1 MTGTQKR
8 SGVDLRVAIVG
19 AIVLVLVLGGA
30 AAWAYSTNNDLQA
43 TRSTL
48 GSASGDLDSTKSELE
63 RTQAELQQ
71 AQTDVAE
78 RVSSIEDNQERIK
91 TITFQIERKGD
102 CIAAQAAN
110 LAEMRRIMAL
120 ERENLARTMS
130 GSTWATS
137 FAAEQKAINAAIA
150 YLEAAYTSAS
160 AGRYSQ
166 ANSNITKSNAQIR
179 ASNAQ
184 VDKMNKAIDEINKAT
199 DTINAAQ
206 DAFDKTLDETLST
219 CGG

>member
-1 MTGTQKR
+1 MTGPQKR
-8 SGVDLRVAIVG
+8 SGVDLRVAIVA

-43 TRSTL
+43 TRSNL
-48 GSASGDLDSTKSELE
+48 GSTSGELETTKAELE

-71 AQTDVAE
+71 TEKDLAE
-78 RVSSIEDNQERIK
+78 RVTSIADNQERIK
-91 TITFQIERKGD
+91 TINFQIERKGE
-102 CIAAQAAN
+102 CIASQAAN

-120 ERENLARTMS
+120 ERDNLARTMS
-130 GSTWATS
+130 GSSWASS
-137 FAAEQKAINAAIA
+137 FAAEQKAINAAID
-150 YLEAAYTSAS
+150 YLEAAYTSAN

-166 ANSNITKSNAQIR
+166 ANSNISKSNAQIR
-179 ASNAQ
+179 VSNAQ

-199 DTINAAQ
+199 DAINAAQ
-206 DAFDKTLDETLST
+206 DAFDKTLDETFST